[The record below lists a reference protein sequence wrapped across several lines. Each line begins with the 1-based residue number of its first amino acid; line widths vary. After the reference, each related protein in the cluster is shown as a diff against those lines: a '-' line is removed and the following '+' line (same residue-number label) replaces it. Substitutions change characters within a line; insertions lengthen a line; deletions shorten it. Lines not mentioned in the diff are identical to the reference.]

1 MGTMSKLINLLLI
14 ERNMSKKELA
24 EKIGTTPSNISG
36 KLRRDN
42 FSEKELQDIAKVCDA
57 TFQGIFILN
66 ETGKEIK

>member
-14 ERNMSKKELA
+14 KRNMSKKELA